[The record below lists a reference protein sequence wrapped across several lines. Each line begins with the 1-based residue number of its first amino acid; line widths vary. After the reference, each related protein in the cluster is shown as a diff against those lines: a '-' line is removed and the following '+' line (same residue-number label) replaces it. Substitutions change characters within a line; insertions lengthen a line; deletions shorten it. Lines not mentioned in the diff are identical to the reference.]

1 VSPGRPCTHCGTPV
15 ALAVGATDDGIVF
28 CCAGCEAV
36 YHALRGAGLEDYYR
50 FRESLPAPID
60 APSTDMLELEDPER
74 WIVRDGDRV
83 SCELAVSGIHCA
95 SCAWVIEE
103 TLRGDDLVRAA
114 HVSLANERVRL
125 DLADGGEQEL
135 RRLLERLTRVGYGAR
150 PLRPGQA
157 AGPDDRAARM
167 EILRLGV
174 AAACSLNIMLFAIS
188 LYGGDA
194 FGIEPR
200 LEVMFRWLSLLLAT
214 PIVAFSAWPIL
225 HRAVASLRRG
235 MLHVDVPI
243 SLAITVM
250 FGASAV
256 ATVTGRGEV
265 WFDSLGM
272 LVALLLGGRMVES
285 SVRRRTGRRLSAL
298 LERRE
303 PLARRLGDDG
313 EVVTVPAEVL
323 KIGDRVELRP
333 GDVAP
338 CDLEIIVGRSDID
351 LAVVDGESRPVL
363 LGPGAE
369 LPAGARLLT
378 GRLEATVV
386 HDPGHSSVERVRRAV
401 ERALERKSPVEVLAD
416 RVARVF
422 VFAVLVIGA
431 ATFAAWLHIDPS
443 RALRVTIA
451 VLVVACPC
459 ALALATP
466 LAFASAL
473 HGAAARGLLVRSGGV
488 LLKLARTRLLAF
500 DKTGTLTE
508 ERPEP
513 GPLRL
518 TPFGDELGEQ
528 RILILAAAAARSS
541 LHPVAQAV
549 VEAARLRGIEELPLA
564 TDLHEEAGRGLEAR
578 VDGHIVRIGR
588 PGATVELDGRRAG
601 RLQLSDR
608 IRPDAAPVVRELTR
622 QGLAVA
628 LLSGDLPDRAEALAA
643 AVGIAEVHGGMR
655 PEQKAAWI
663 AARSDQQVTFV
674 GDGLNDAEALAVAHV
689 GLAMG
694 HGVDLSVEAADGA
707 LLRRRLDP
715 LVSGIQLGR
724 ELRRILVQNVSL
736 SLLYNAAAV
745 AAAAAGLVSPLV
757 AAVLMPFSSILVVSN
772 ASRLARKGD
781 V

>member
-1 VSPGRPCTHCGTPV
+1 MSPGRPCAHCGTPV
-15 ALAVGATDDGIVF
+15 AVAVGAKDRDLVF

-36 YHALRGAGLEDYYR
+36 HHALRSAGLGDYYR
-50 FRESLPAPID
+50 LREALPEPVEDPA
-60 APSTDMLELEDPER
+60 AGLLELEDPER
-74 WIVRDGDRV
+74 WLHRAGDRV
-83 SCELAVSGIHCA
+83 SCELGVSGIHCA

-103 TLRGDDLVRAA
+103 TLRGDPGVRAA
-114 HVSLANERVRL
+114 HVSLAHERVRL
-125 DLADGGEQEL
+125 DLVGDGDHQL
-135 RRLLERLTRVGYGAR
+135 QRLLERLARVGYSAR

-157 AGPDDRAARM
+157 APTSDSGARM

-174 AAACSLNIMLFAIS
+174 AAACGLNIMLFAVS

-194 FGIEPR
+194 FGIDPA
-200 LEVMFRWLSLLLAT
+200 LQGLFRWLSMLLAI
-214 PIVAFSAWPIL
+214 PVVAFSAWPIL
-225 HRAVASLRRG
+225 HRAAASLRRG

-243 SLAITVM
+243 SLAIAVM
-250 FGASAV
+250 FGTSAV
-256 ATVTGRGEV
+256 ATVTGQGEV
-265 WFDSLGM
+265 WFDSLAM

-303 PLARRLGDDG
+303 PLARRLAEDGDAR
-313 EVVTVPAEVL
+313 VVPAETL
-323 KIGDRVELRP
+323 QIGDRVELRP
-333 GDVAP
+333 GDLAP
-338 CDLEIIVGRSDID
+338 CDLEITSGHSDVD

-363 LGPGAE
+363 LGSGAE
-369 LPAGARLLT
+369 IPAGARLLT
-378 GRLEATVV
+378 GRLEATVAR
-386 HDPGHSSVERVRRAV
+386 DPGQSSVERVRRAV

-422 VFAVLVIGA
+422 VFAVLVIGG
-431 ATFAAWLHIDPS
+431 ATFAAWLQIDPS

-473 HGAAARGLLVRSGGV
+473 HGAAARGLLVRSGGA
-488 LLKLARTRLLAF
+488 LLELARTRLLAF

-513 GPLRL
+513 GALRL
-518 TPFGDELGEQ
+518 TPFGGELGEE
-528 RILILAAAAARSS
+528 RVLTLAAAAARSS

-549 VEAARLRGIEELPLA
+549 VEAARRRGIEELPLA
-564 TDLHEEAGRGLEAR
+564 VDLQEEAGRGLEAR
-578 VDGHIVRIGR
+578 VDSHTVRVGR
-588 PGATVELDGRRAG
+588 PGATVEVDGRRAG
-601 RLQLSDR
+601 RLQLNDR
-608 IRPDAAPVVRELTR
+608 IRPDARPVVQELIR
-622 QGLAVA
+622 QGLEVA
-628 LLSGDLPDRAEALAA
+628 LLSGDLPERAEALAA
-643 AVGIAEVHGGMR
+643 AVGIRSVHGGMR

-663 AARSDQQVTFV
+663 AARSDLQVTFV
-674 GDGLNDAEALAVAHV
+674 GDGLNDAEALAVANV

-715 LVSGIQLGR
+715 IVSGIQLGR
-724 ELRRILVQNVSL
+724 KLRRILVQNVSL
-736 SLLYNAAAV
+736 SLLYNAVAV

-757 AAVLMPFSSILVVSN
+757 AAVLMPFSSIVVVSN

-781 V
+781 A